1 MLPRNLYILLLAPLL
16 LFGQGPMNGYGLGN
30 IQTWRFPSQ
39 GGMTSLGLIPSF
51 HKGVSLMNPSTWPQL
66 KYTYLSIAYNGLES
80 NLTNLN
86 ARNGFSSI
94 QSGQLIVPI
103 KQLSALGISIHPYTY
118 QQVALS
124 DTIYPDMLAFGDT
137 LDIQRR
143 YDQAGGIMALNFSA
157 AMTVFKDARIGA
169 SLQLLFGS
177 SRQHK
182 KLFLDQIP
190 ITETSR
196 MSYSGLNAELFLH
209 RSFSRAFDIYIHLGI
224 PIEPLDAIYTNL
236 HPFDD
241 TNKNAYHDYTYN
253 FLNPGYDFPHP
264 QDVPKAEQIRI
275 KDIYEPASIA
285 IGLSGLLTDRLQLSI
300 ETKNEKDF
308 ADYPIHFPII
318 LNQRI
323 NNKHVTSVG
332 LIWFSNDLSTQF
344 SDKFSIRS
352 GLTYKSYI
360 TDSWDADQNNRIE
373 NIDPITEVGG
383 ALGFGFK
390 FKAVGNQI
398 DVSYYYGIRI
408 HPLTFV
414 GDFGEERIQE
424 LQVGI
429 SLADLWFV
437 RRRQR

>member
-1 MLPRNLYILLLAPLL
+1 MLTPLL

-39 GGMTSLGLIPSF
+39 GGMASLGLIPSF

-86 ARNGFSSI
+86 ARNGFSSL

-103 KQLSALGISIHPYTY
+103 KQLSAVGISIHPYTY

-124 DTIYPDMLAFGDT
+124 DTIYPDMLAYGDT

-143 YDQAGGIMALNFSA
+143 YDRAGGIMALNFSA
-157 AMTVFKDARIGA
+157 ALTVFTDARIGA

-177 SRQHK
+177 SRQHE
-182 KLFLDQIP
+182 KLLLDQIP

-196 MSYSGLNAELFLH
+196 MSYSGLNAELFYTD
-209 RSFSRAFDIYIHLGI
+209 RSSSGALDIFIHLGI

-241 TNKNAYHDYTYN
+241 TNKNAYHDY
-253 FLNPGYDFPHP
+253 PGYDFPNP
-264 QDVPKAEQIRI
+264 QDTPNAKQIRI

-285 IGLSGLLTDRLQLSI
+285 IGLSGLITDRLQLSI
-300 ETKNEKDF
+300 EIKNENDF
-308 ADYPIHFPII
+308 ANYPNDFPII

-323 NNKHVTSVG
+323 NNKQVSSVG
-332 LIWFSNDLSTQF
+332 LIWFPNDLSTQF

-352 GLTYKSYI
+352 GLTYKSYK
-360 TDSWDADQNNRIE
+360 TDSWDEDQNNRLE

-398 DVSYYYGIRI
+398 DLSYYYGIRS
-408 HPLTFV
+408 HPLSFV
-414 GDFGEERIQE
+414 GDLGEERIQE
-424 LQVGI
+424 LQVGVT
-429 SLADLWFV
+429 LADLWFV

>member
-1 MLPRNLYILLLAPLL
+1 M
-16 LFGQGPMNGYGLGN
+16 
-30 IQTWRFPSQ
+30 
-39 GGMTSLGLIPSF
+39 
-51 HKGVSLMNPSTWPQL
+51 
-66 KYTYLSIAYNGLES
+66 
-80 NLTNLN
+80 TNLN
-86 ARNGFSSI
+86 ARNGFSSL

-103 KQLSALGISIHPYTY
+103 KQLSAVGISIHPYTY

-143 YDQAGGIMALNFSA
+143 YDRAGGIMALNFSGA
-157 AMTVFKDARIGA
+157 LTVFKDARIGA

-177 SRQHK
+177 SRQHE
-182 KLFLDQIP
+182 KLLLDQIP

-196 MSYSGLNAELFLH
+196 MSYSGLNAELFYTD
-209 RSFSRAFDIYIHLGI
+209 RSSSGALDIFIHLGI

-241 TNKNAYHDYTYN
+241 TNKNAYHDY
-253 FLNPGYDFPHP
+253 PGYDFPNP
-264 QDVPKAEQIRI
+264 QDTPNAKQIRI

-285 IGLSGLLTDRLQLSI
+285 IGLSGLITDRLQLSI
-300 ETKNEKDF
+300 EIKNENDL
-308 ADYPIHFPII
+308 ANYPNDFPII

-323 NNKHVTSVG
+323 NNKQVASVG
-332 LIWFSNDLSTQF
+332 LIWFPNDLSTQF

-360 TDSWDADQNNRIE
+360 TDSWAADQNKRLE

-390 FKAVGNQI
+390 FKAVGNQVDI
-398 DVSYYYGIRI
+398 SYYYGIRH
-408 HPLTFV
+408 HPSTLRH
-414 GDFGEERIQE
+414 DFGDERVQQ

-437 RRRQR
+437 KRRQR